1 MRFFESEIRCTIPE
15 NDRPRNDSISEAIY
29 TSSALPRAFP
39 PCSIAVHY
47 FRRSRR
53 RLHDRSWIAIQRW
66 NGFGGSASLAQ
77 TAVVASRPLSNA
89 RRAHVHTLLRERAR
103 TRIRVFAVSEDKTRP
118 MQCRGRYT
126 GAQCALGKRQRKRE
140 ERKREKEVP
149 YSRLLKMHW
158 Q

>member
-1 MRFFESEIRCTIPE
+1 MNIEMYTALNKIIELFLQRKQMRAKSYTTQLFYIGYNAFFESEIRCTIPE

-89 RRAHVHTLLRERAR
+89 RRARVHGSFVRAR
-103 TRIRVFAVSEDKTRP
+103 TRIRVR
-118 MQCRGRYT
+118 C
-126 GAQCALGKRQRKRE
+126 
-140 ERKREKEVP
+140 ERR
-149 YSRLLKMHW
+149 
-158 Q
+158 